1 MRLLVIKSIIAAVL
15 LANVAQVRAD
25 SVIIIAIRYL
35 QAEGTSHAHIYLYRE
50 DGRFLRQLTNDN
62 SGQDV
67 DPIFTPDGGTIVF
80 TREMPDNSVEF
91 WSVEPLSTALK
102 KLNTAPAWYIATKSS
117 PYFTNRHG
125 EKSTEQSPAASA
137 TPGSEAPTYKT
148 PDGSIELVL
157 RTVPQ
162 DEEDRYDGPGHGKHY
177 LVRHLKAGIETEMA
191 QLPGFYGL
199 YGLLHESHDKDRH
212 FLLEDALRVAFFD
225 LHLNSTDGDTVF
237 AFDINGSRLVRLSRN
252 WAAPVPLPGE
262 PAFLTLTENRYV
274 VIPGTTK
281 TANCSYLEHWNAKI
295 RKVRYARA
303 KSAAICYGAST
314 YRPARTPAV
323 ITIRKNAN

>member
-1 MRLLVIKSIIAAVL
+1 MRLLVIKSIIAAAL
-15 LANVAQVRAD
+15 LANVAQARAD
-25 SVIIIAIRYL
+25 SVIVIANRYL
-35 QAEGTSHAHIYLYRE
+35 QAEGTSHAHLYLYRE
-50 DGRFLRQLTNDN
+50 DGGLLRQLTNDN

-67 DPIFTPDGGTIVF
+67 DPIFTPDGASIVF

-102 KLNTAPAWYIATKSS
+102 KLSSAPDWYIATKSS

-125 EKSTEQSPAASA
+125 EESTEHSPAASA
-137 TPGSEAPTYKT
+137 TPGSQAPTYKT

-157 RTVPQ
+157 KTVPE

-177 LVRHLKAGIETEMA
+177 LVRHLKAGMETEMG

-199 YGLLHESHDKDRH
+199 YELLHESDDKDRH
-212 FLLEDALRVAFFD
+212 FLFEDALRVAFFN

-237 AFDINGSRLVRLSRN
+237 AFDIDGSRLVRLSPN

-274 VIPGTTK
+274 VIPGATK
-281 TANCSYLEHWNAKI
+281 TANCSYLEHWNAKL

-303 KSAAICYGAST
+303 KSAAICYGASM
-314 YRPARTPAV
+314 YRPGRTPAIIV
-323 ITIRKNAN
+323 IRKNAN